1 MHSRPISAWIV
12 LSLILLPALS
22 PPAGAGPD
30 PSALVYYQVT
40 GADGEVRDQ
49 FSPPTTN
56 VKIVS
61 VVRISRYDSP
71 SRQGTL
77 TSTESG
83 VTRYNAPKLVRADMQ
98 WDGNA
103 WVVPAPAGS
112 AKDRQDPEAA
122 VARAILTEARRINA
136 ELRQARAR
144 LASLQ
149 VDLQDAEVLAAQV
162 RGSQAEPAAQRQLE
176 RTRTRHQQAG
186 RQVKQLQAALE
197 ALIGADGGLD
207 EPTGRTGLGALDGR
221 GLAGIA
227 RPIDQTRILPH
238 RVQVWP
244 LARASGRRSLR
255 VSMAHPEAGPGGAFC
270 YVAYADTDG
279 DGKPDTRIGRSKM
292 VSVSQA
298 GAWSWWDLE
307 TDAEAVF
314 VGNAWP
320 GAQTPVYCRKLT
332 EADRPGNWTGLGSEV
347 WVSGFFGAD
356 PDRKFWPYLSNI
368 RVRRIDGPIRRA
380 DHRLR
385 DR

>member
-1 MHSRPISAWIV
+1 MHTRPLSAWIV
-12 LSLILLPALS
+12 LSMLLLVLS
-22 PPAGAGPD
+22 VPAGAGPD

-40 GADGEVRDQ
+40 AADGEVRDQ
-49 FSPPTTN
+49 FSPPATN

-77 TSTESG
+77 ISTESG
-83 VTRYNAPKLVRADMQ
+83 LTRYNAPKLVRVDMR
-98 WDGNA
+98 WDGRA
-103 WVVPAPAGS
+103 WVAAAPAEGG
-112 AKDRQDPEAA
+112 KNGQDPEAA
-122 VARAILTEARRINA
+122 VAKAILAEARRINA
-136 ELRQARAR
+136 SLRQARAR
-144 LASLQ
+144 LASLR
-149 VDLQDAEVLAAQV
+149 VDLQDAEALAAQA
-162 RGSQAEPAAQRQLE
+162 RASQAETAARRQLE
-176 RTRTRHQQAG
+176 KARTRHRQAEG
-186 RQVKQLQAALE
+186 QVKQLQAALE
-197 ALIGADGGLD
+197 ALIGPGGGLD
-207 EPTGRTGLGALDGR
+207 EPTGRTGRGALDGQ

-244 LARASGRRSLR
+244 LARATGRRRVR

-270 YVAYADTDG
+270 YVAYADGDG
-279 DGKPDTRIGRSKM
+279 DGKPDTLIGRSRM

-320 GAQTPVYCRKLT
+320 GANTPVYCRKLT
-332 EADRPGNWTGLGSEV
+332 AADREGNWTGLGADV

-368 RVRRIDGPIRRA
+368 RVQRIDEPSRRA